1 MAKFKRNQCK
11 HDSESDILD
20 DISVK
25 KFPHRRVTRRRTVSL
40 QAAVDLSQWMDV
52 AAVFAVDD
60 DDEAVMDG
68 SSSQLLGDLNTQ
80 ELLLY
85 IRR

>member
-1 MAKFKRNQCK
+1 MPKAVVFN
-11 HDSESDILD
+11 DILL
-20 DISVK
+20 K
-25 KFPHRRVTRRRTVSL
+25 YASL
-40 QAAVDLSQWMDV
+40 YIGEPQLMKEVDELKYDV

-60 DDEAVMDG
+60 EDEAVMDG

-85 IRR
+85 IGR